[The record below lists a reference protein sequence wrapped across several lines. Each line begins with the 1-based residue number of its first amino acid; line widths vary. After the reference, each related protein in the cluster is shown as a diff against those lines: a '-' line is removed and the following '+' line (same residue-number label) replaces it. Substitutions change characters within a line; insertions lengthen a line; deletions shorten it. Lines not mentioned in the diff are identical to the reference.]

1 MSARDT
7 QRREKLLDT
16 TVALMLRRG
25 VRGTSIDE
33 IAREAGISKG
43 AVYLEFPSKAALVDA
58 AVRRE
63 LSHYIA
69 QTCSRVEADPEGGR
83 LSGIYRHS
91 IAVLLERPFMR
102 ALYADTGRIL
112 DGLLRGPERYRP
124 RVLLGTA
131 FLQELIDAGLL
142 RPDVDPAVTSHLL
155 SVLAVGPLLAEPVL
169 GDETT
174 PSLDATFELLA
185 DLVVTGLEPEN
196 PSEPAAGAAAFRE
209 LAGGLQRALADD
221 SQPTP

>member
-1 MSARDT
+1 MSARDAH
-7 QRREKLLDT
+7 RREKLLDA
-16 TVALMLRRG
+16 TVALVLRSG
-25 VRGTSIDE
+25 VRRTSIDE
-33 IAREAGISKG
+33 IARDVGISKG
-43 AVYLEFPSKAALVDA
+43 AVYLEFSSKAALVDA

-63 LSHYIA
+63 LSDYIA

-102 ALYADTGRIL
+102 VLYADNGRIL

-142 RPDVDPAVTSHLL
+142 RTDVDPAVTSHLL
-155 SVLAVGPLLAEPVL
+155 SVLSVGPLLAEPL
-169 GDETT
+169 LRDETT
-174 PSLDATFELLA
+174 PSVEATFELLA
-185 DLVVTGLEPEN
+185 ELVVTGLEPDG
-196 PSEPAAGAAAFRE
+196 PCDPAAGAAAFRE
-209 LAGGLQRALADD
+209 LTEGLIRALADD
-221 SQPTP
+221 SRPAH

>member
-1 MSARDT
+1 MSARDAH
-7 QRREKLLDT
+7 RREKLLDA
-16 TVALMLRRG
+16 TVALILRSG
-25 VRGTSIDE
+25 VRRTSIDE
-33 IAREAGISKG
+33 IARDVGISKG

-63 LSHYIA
+63 FSHYIA

-102 ALYADTGRIL
+102 ALYADNGRIL

-131 FLQELIDAGLL
+131 FLQQLTDAGLL
-142 RPDVDPAVTSHLL
+142 RADVDPAVTSHLI
-155 SVLAVGPLLAEPVL
+155 SVLSVGPLLAEPL
-169 GDETT
+169 LSDETT
-174 PSLDATFELLA
+174 PPVEATFELLA
-185 DLVVTGLEPEN
+185 DLVVTGLEPDS
-196 PSEPAAGAAAFRE
+196 PSDPAPGAAAFRE
-209 LAGGLQRALADD
+209 LAEGLIRALADD
-221 SQPTP
+221 SQPAH